1 MHPSPWRLGADE
13 AALTAEWLRGWV
25 GAAVEQR
32 PALAAR
38 AESYLQS
45 RLAACAAGELRVVV
59 HHSDVLAL
67 PRPTG
72 GAM

>member
-1 MHPSPWRLGADE
+1 VQPSPWRLGPED
-13 AALTAEWLRGWV
+13 AALTEEWLRGWV
-25 GAAVEQR
+25 GAACEQR
-32 PALAAR
+32 PELAAR
-38 AESYLQS
+38 AESYLHS

-72 GAM
+72 GAS